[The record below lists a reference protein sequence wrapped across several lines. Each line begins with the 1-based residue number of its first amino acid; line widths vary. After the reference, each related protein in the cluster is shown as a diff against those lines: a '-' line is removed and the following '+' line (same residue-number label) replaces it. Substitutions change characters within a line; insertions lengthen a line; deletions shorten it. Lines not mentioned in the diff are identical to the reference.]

1 MPKID
6 YSKTIIYQL
15 TCPTFNGMYVNYT
28 TNINNR
34 KYKYSHMPELKK
46 KIEIYDT
53 IKLHGG
59 FDNWKMI
66 VLEKYTD
73 CKSTQ
78 DAMKKVNEWINKL
91 TQHSITNTN
100 TNTTETNNIHI
111 SHDND
116 SDNTNENDELNFYIS
131 DILNDIVTDNIEPN
145 EAIIEIYT
153 KIVKIQYE
161 KVNVEEVMEY
171 LQMQKSKIIKRAK
184 EQQLNKKDFDEL
196 EKKIDDFNKEQ
207 FVKMKKLEQQ
217 TEELLKYEYSKYEH
231 MMIEQYLETKLNKI
245 QQLMKEEHNKEPCKK
260 NKLEIQKFIILD
272 IMYKNQNK
280 KNELMK
286 KEEIFVQGIV
296 NELQEERMQQKQ
308 RAIEKENKLKNEIQ
322 NELRKQLKETKR
334 G

>member
-1 MPKID
+1 
-6 YSKTIIYQL
+6 
-15 TCPTFNGMYVNYT
+15 
-28 TNINNR
+28 
-34 KYKYSHMPELKK
+34 
-46 KIEIYDT
+46 
-53 IKLHGG
+53 
-59 FDNWKMI
+59 MI